1 MLASDV
7 TVEPRSWQMDQFK
20 RDSVYAEDFLQNG
33 IVSIG
38 WSELGPIEPDISK
51 EVLEK
56 QYRQGLPKQSDGEVR
71 VGLGQVYRYLNDIKP
86 GDRVITYDRDKRLYY
101 LGEILSET
109 RWSPESIEGMPR
121 SRKVQWSRRVSRDK
135 LTAEARN
142 SLGAIQT
149 LFQVKASVAKEL
161 EEKSVAIDAPEEVEE
176 VETTVDE
183 ETALLEQQIRTE
195 LIEKA
200 EEAIED
206 RIVRLDWEEMQQLVA
221 GILQAMGYRTTVSR
235 RGPDRG
241 HDVFASPDGLGLEE
255 PRIFVE
261 VKHRPNSSIG
271 AQDVRS
277 FLGGRSAG
285 DRCLYV
291 STGGFTKDARYEA
304 DRANVPLKL
313 LGLVDLRKLLVD
325 YYENLDEETRSM
337 IPLKRIFVLAD

>member
-1 MLASDV
+1 MVRAG
-7 TVEPRSWQMDQFK
+7 
-20 RDSVYAEDFLQNG
+20 RDSVYAEDFLQEG
-33 IVSIG
+33 FVSIG
-38 WSELGPIEPDISK
+38 WTELGEVEPGISK
-51 EVLEK
+51 ETLEK
-56 QYRQGLPKQSDGEVR
+56 RYRQALPKESLGQVR
-71 VGLGQVYRYLNDIKP
+71 TGLGQLTRFLTEIEP
-86 GDRVITYDRDKRLYY
+86 GDQVITYDRDKRLYY
-101 LGEILSET
+101 LGEILSEVQ
-109 RWSPESIEGMPR
+109 WAPELIEEMPR
-121 SRKVQWSRRVSRDK
+121 ARKVQWSRRVSRDR

-142 SLGAIQT
+142 ALGAIQT
-149 LFQVKASVAKEL
+149 LFLVRSSVANELKE
-161 EEKSVAIDAPEEVEE
+161 KAVALDAPEEAEEIKTTEVEE
-176 VETTVDE
+176 TV
-183 ETALLEQQIRTE
+183 LLEQQILAE

-206 RIVRLDWEEMQQLVA
+206 RIARLDWEEMQQLVA

-241 HDVFASPDGLGLEE
+241 YDVFASPDGLGLEE

-271 AQDVRS
+271 AHDVRS

-304 DRANVPLKL
+304 DRANVPLQL
-313 LGLVDLRKLLVD
+313 LGLVDLRRLLVD
-325 YYENLDEETRSM
+325 YYERLDEETRSL